1 MDRFI
6 CVLILLH
13 LLSCTP
19 QVFSNYFDTCETNF
33 GHGLVIRGNGTRR
46 GEFPFLCA
54 LYDIEEDEIFCGG
67 TLITTKHVLTGKTL
81 NMFAVDS
88 KIQPYQ
94 YSNDSVNVYL
104 PLILIKLSQD
114 ILCRRMKII

>member
-1 MDRFI
+1 MDKFN
-6 CVLILLH
+6 CVSVLLY

-33 GHGLVIRGNGTRR
+33 GLGLVIRGNRTKR

-81 NMFAVDS
+81 KKFIIDN
-88 KIQPYQ
+88 KTQ
-94 YSNDSVNVYL
+94 SNDSVNFYSLLLKV
-104 PLILIKLSQD
+104 SRD
-114 ILCRRMKII
+114 ILVE